1 LHKSIITRNPML
13 FYYKCE
19 ITTSVVGSQMIHF
32 AQFVFLDEKLNKSCN
47 TTKKLSITTQQDPQ
61 LV

>member
-1 LHKSIITRNPML
+1 ML